1 MINIIRINSLYKN
14 NSEEINGNKNG
25 QLYNIYNLIQGKDIK
40 ENNEISYENNKNNS
54 GLCNNFSF
62 NIIIKDLYER
72 KIECILNNYE
82 IYIFLIKYIENI
94 VECYKNNDIHRN
106 NIFNIYDFKSI

>member
-14 NSEEINGNKNG
+14 NNEETNGNKNA
-25 QLYNIYNLIQGKDIK
+25 QLYNIYNLVQGK
-40 ENNEISYENNKNNS
+40 ENNEISLDQNNKNIA

-62 NIIIKDLYER
+62 NLVIKDLYER
-72 KIECILNNYE
+72 KIECIFNNYE

-94 VECYKNNDIHRN
+94 VECYKNNDKHRN
-106 NIFNIYDFKSI
+106 NIFNIYNFKSI